1 MKRSQL
7 SRKLGDVRKTLSRSQ
22 SNSLGIPQGTNVQVE
37 ANRILSTE
45 ERRYILIQG
54 TDSIISSTMEETPDS
69 QHITDTSD
77 IQERPDGFNTGPL
90 DTIITASE
98 MDSHSPAA
106 ADKMDA
112 ATPGNVVKDVVSP
125 TAGTMDSP
133 TTHDIR
139 DSTTTTGTMDSPT
152 THVIGDSPT
161 TAGTMDSPT
170 TYDIGDSTTTTGTM
184 NSPTTHV
191 IGDSPTT
198 TGTMDSPTTHVIGD
212 SPTTAG
218 TMDSPTTHDIHV
230 RDSTTTTGTMNSP
243 TTHDIGDSPATG
255 KVSSPK
261 VVAPPPATEAA
272 PPVHHDAIEDDTV
285 HLSHDASHTDISDS
299 NVLQHLPIEKSAN
312 NETILINESSSESEI
327 EFEEV
332 KIDEPLIINQATKTT
347 RGEERMSHDD
357 RIEEE
362 REEERVK
369 DGSVINE
376 EEMVAAVEDAK
387 GLMELPTEK
396 MKVRITEELESIN
409 KETNKQERRTAGLT
423 TSIIEEA
430 KVQYINSIVLFIFK
444 ILLGIITII
453 WFALF
458 GKSL

>member
-1 MKRSQL
+1 MRRSQL

-69 QHITDTSD
+69 QYITDTSD

-112 ATPGNVVKDVVSP
+112 ATPGNVVKDVVSL

-152 THVIGDSPT
+152 TH
-161 TAGTMDSPT
+161 
-170 TYDIGDSTTTTGTM
+170 DIGDSTTTTGTM

-191 IGDSPTT
+191 IGDSTTT

-212 SPTTAG
+212 SPTTTG
-218 TMDSPTTHDIHV
+218 TMDPPTTHDIHV

-444 ILLGIITII
+444 IFIRNYYDYLVCLI
-453 WFALF
+453 WKVPLKLKPNALPL
-458 GKSL
+458 SPSP